1 MPILLEKLHRLG
13 FGGKGMVM
21 CYFKVSG
28 FVLHGIHG
36 DSADRNSWFRKISW
50 DSVGVSEGFDVQ
62 GQVSDHSPNDS
73 GLAVTVD
80 FLLTDGKS
88 WQLMW
93 AG

>member
-1 MPILLEKLHRLG
+1 MGEREWLYVILKCLVLFCMGSMVIVLTETPGLE
-13 FGGKGMVM
+13 
-21 CYFKVSG
+21 
-28 FVLHGIHG
+28 
-36 DSADRNSWFRKISW
+36 KISW